1 MGQNMANQISIT
13 WIKSTIGHPKG
24 QHKTIK
30 SLGFKRLNETITH
43 TDSPSIRGMIFK
55 VNHLLK
61 IN

>member
-1 MGQNMANQISIT
+1 MEKQISIT
-13 WIKSTIGHPKG
+13 WIKSTIGHPNG

-30 SLGFKRLNETITH
+30 SLGFKRLNQTITH
-43 TDSPSIRGMIFK
+43 IDTPSIRGMIFK